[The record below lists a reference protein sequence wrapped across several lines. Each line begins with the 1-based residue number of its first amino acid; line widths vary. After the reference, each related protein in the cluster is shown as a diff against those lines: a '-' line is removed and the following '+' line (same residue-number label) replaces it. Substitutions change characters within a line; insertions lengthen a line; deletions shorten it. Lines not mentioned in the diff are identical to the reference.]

1 MSTPFQRGLIVGK
14 FCPLHHGHEH
24 AIRQMMAACEQP
36 FILSYT
42 NPEFAGF
49 EPEKR
54 RRWLQTLFPATT
66 VLVLAAAD
74 VPHNDADEL
83 THRRFVGDICRDV
96 FQTTVDAVFTSE
108 DYGEGFA
115 QELGRMFG
123 HAVQHVSVD
132 PGRVTHPVSGT
143 LLRAEVHANRAHLS
157 PVVYADFA
165 QRICLF
171 GGESTGK
178 STLTGAL
185 ARHFQTCQVDEYG
198 RELWEQKDGKLAYED
213 MLHIGQTQALREDE
227 AAGHAN
233 RFLICDTSPLT
244 TLFYSHAMFG
254 RAEAELERLAERPYA
269 LHVLCTP
276 DFPFVQDGTRQDETF
291 RMRQDAWYRAELQR
305 RGLRWIEVGGSVE
318 KRVRRVAAELAA
330 L

>member
-1 MSTPFQRGLIVGK
+1 MSTRFQRGLIVGK

-24 AIRQMMAACEQP
+24 AIRQMMAACEKP

-42 NPEFAGF
+42 NPGF
-49 EPEKR
+49 EGCEPEKR
-54 RRWLQTLFPATT
+54 QRWLKTLFPAAT
-66 VLVLAAAD
+66 VLVLPAAD

-115 QELGRMFG
+115 RELSRMFG
-123 HAVQHVSVD
+123 HAVRHVSVD

-143 LLRAEVHANRAHLS
+143 LLRAEVHAKRAHLS

-178 STLTGAL
+178 STLTAAL
-185 ARHFQTCQVDEYG
+185 ARHLQTRQVDEYG
-198 RELWEQKDGKLAYED
+198 RELWEKKDGKLEYED
-213 MLHIGQTQALREDE
+213 MLHIGQTQVRRENE

-233 RFLICDTSPLT
+233 RFLFCDTSPLT
-244 TLFYSHAMFG
+244 TLFYSHALFG
-254 RAEAELERLAERPYA
+254 KAEEELEKLSVRPYA
-269 LHVLCTP
+269 LHILCTP
-276 DFPFVQDGTRQDETF
+276 DFPFIQDGTRQDETF
-291 RMRQDAWYRAELQR
+291 RMRQDAWYRAELGRQ
-305 RGLRWIEVGGSVE
+305 GLRWIEVGGTVE
-318 KRVRRVAAELAA
+318 ERVKRVVAALAS